1 VKHSYSISVEP
12 ESGGESRRK
21 KGETSAGKRENGA
34 GVKPFDGGDIEIE
47 SDKGE
52 LR

>member
-21 KGETSAGKRENGA
+21 KGETSAA
-34 GVKPFDGGDIEIE
+34 FDGGDIEIE
-47 SDKGE
+47 SDEGE